1 LRISIL
7 LTLTG
12 RAVVLSLFTAI
23 LCFSQE
29 IKVLENGRATALGSD
44 IGYFPD
50 TPTRMKIDLA
60 GTWSYSLDEEQWTE
74 VKVPGS
80 FDYEGRITFLRK
92 FSVSEEMLNGS
103 AFKIVALGI
112 NYEAELYVNDI
123 FVGKHSGGYTSFAFN
138 IPEEVVQ
145 PGDENA
151 VKIVVSN
158 VLSAKSTLPLR
169 KQIWAWRN
177 YGGVLRDLYIVATPR
192 LWVESLTLKPM
203 VAEDQRRGTVGL
215 SAIISNQQFSELLK
229 PDSAKPKVLPTYQ
242 LSFEVVD
249 ILSGVVVTQTSPYV
263 FIPENGKDS
272 EVSLEFGVANIRF
285 WSPDAPSLYRL
296 KALVSYGDAKKR
308 TTIDQFDT
316 DFGFAS
322 ITQNDGAL
330 FLNGKKID
338 LKGVVW
344 VEDSPEHGASLTY
357 DEMEKDV
364 AQIKVMGANA
374 IRFAFHPPHPY
385 MINLCNRYGIFAL
398 EELPVWNVPGELLG
412 AEVVLNLAE
421 QTAREMVQRDR
432 NNPCILGWGIGDD
445 FDSSDPRARGYA
457 QRITALIKSIDV
469 RPVYFGS
476 RMLANDQCVD
486 VVDMAAANIP
496 TNDLKEFK
504 EQLASWKKAHPS
516 QPVLVLRYGK
526 MTESKNHNGYSDP
539 MSEESQARF
548 FLQYYGAI
556 RDANVAGGFV
566 QAFADWRGDRP
577 ILTARLDDQYVMPV
591 GLLDARREKRLAYD
605 VVKTLFAGQKVAAL
619 PIGKYRTSFP
629 VVHIVAGFSI
639 IFVIAYQY
647 HYNRR
652 FNESLKRSML
662 RSYNFFADLRDVRT
676 VSVFHTL
683 LLALMISLTLA
694 VVLSS
699 ILYHFRTDTL
709 ADAVLTQVVV
719 SDVVKEYLIRATWN
733 PLEGIAAF
741 TGMFFFL
748 SVLLATLV
756 RFISLFVKSK
766 IHFMHAFTVVVWAS
780 APFIVLSPFGMSL
793 FKILQTP
800 FYVIPSF
807 VVLFVLAVW
816 ISLRILKG
824 ISVILDK
831 SALKTYVVG
840 SVVLGALIVAA
851 VTYYDA
857 EYSLTAY
864 MQFLY
869 HIMSG
874 SA

>member
-1 LRISIL
+1 MRISIL

-357 DEMEKDV
+357 DEME
-364 AQIKVMGANA
+364 
-374 IRFAFHPPHPY
+374 
-385 MINLCNRYGIFAL
+385 
-398 EELPVWNVPGELLG
+398 
-412 AEVVLNLAE
+412 
-421 QTAREMVQRDR
+421 
-432 NNPCILGWGIGDD
+432 IG
-445 FDSSDPRARGYA
+445 
-457 QRITALIKSIDV
+457 
-469 RPVYFGS
+469 
-476 RMLANDQCVD
+476 
-486 VVDMAAANIP
+486 
-496 TNDLKEFK
+496 
-504 EQLASWKKAHPS
+504 
-516 QPVLVLRYGK
+516 
-526 MTESKNHNGYSDP
+526 
-539 MSEESQARF
+539 
-548 FLQYYGAI
+548 
-556 RDANVAGGFV
+556 
-566 QAFADWRGDRP
+566 
-577 ILTARLDDQYVMPV
+577 
-591 GLLDARREKRLAYD
+591 
-605 VVKTLFAGQKVAAL
+605 
-619 PIGKYRTSFP
+619 
-629 VVHIVAGFSI
+629 
-639 IFVIAYQY
+639 
-647 HYNRR
+647 
-652 FNESLKRSML
+652 
-662 RSYNFFADLRDVRT
+662 
-676 VSVFHTL
+676 
-683 LLALMISLTLA
+683 
-694 VVLSS
+694 
-699 ILYHFRTDTL
+699 
-709 ADAVLTQVVV
+709 
-719 SDVVKEYLIRATWN
+719 
-733 PLEGIAAF
+733 
-741 TGMFFFL
+741 
-748 SVLLATLV
+748 
-756 RFISLFVKSK
+756 
-766 IHFMHAFTVVVWAS
+766 
-780 APFIVLSPFGMSL
+780 
-793 FKILQTP
+793 
-800 FYVIPSF
+800 
-807 VVLFVLAVW
+807 
-816 ISLRILKG
+816 
-824 ISVILDK
+824 
-831 SALKTYVVG
+831 
-840 SVVLGALIVAA
+840 
-851 VTYYDA
+851 
-857 EYSLTAY
+857 
-864 MQFLY
+864 
-869 HIMSG
+869 
-874 SA
+874 